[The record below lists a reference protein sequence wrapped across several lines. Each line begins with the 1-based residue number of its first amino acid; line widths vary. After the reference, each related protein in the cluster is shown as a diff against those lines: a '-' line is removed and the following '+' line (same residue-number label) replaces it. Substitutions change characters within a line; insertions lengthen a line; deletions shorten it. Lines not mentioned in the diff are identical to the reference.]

1 MASSSYIMQYHAL
14 GLLYLMREKDRMAIT
29 KMVQQL
35 GAGGKG
41 SSVVRNPMAV
51 CMLIRFARKVM
62 DEDPK

>member
-1 MASSSYIMQYHAL
+1 MQYHAL

-35 GAGGKG
+35 GAGAKAGDRG
-41 SSVVRNPMAV
+41 VVRNPMAI

-62 DEDPK
+62 EEDPK